1 MVKEDITKI
10 AATAVQVAANITF
23 GPFYVFRA
31 PLADSGQVKIFLH
44 FHWTWPSG
52 RGQTNQRGA
61 LQMEMEISEKIQ
73 RLTRILSEEANKF
86 PRITVDQYST
96 GTYGYDWKVYLDR
109 ERQLGTIAFT
119 TDVTLSEKELRAAFR
134 HELKALVRNQ
144 VASPVPAL
152 TAGPR

>member
-1 MVKEDITKI
+1 MFT
-10 AATAVQVAANITF
+10 
-23 GPFYVFRA
+23 
-31 PLADSGQVKIFLH
+31 DSGHAKIFLR
-44 FHWTWPSG
+44 FHWTCPWG
-52 RGQTNQRGA
+52 REETYVRGA

-109 ERQLGTIAFT
+109 ELQLGTIAFT

-134 HELKALVRNQ
+134 HELKALVRKQ
-144 VASPVPAL
+144 VPSPVPAL
-152 TAGPR
+152 TAGLR

>member
-1 MVKEDITKI
+1 
-10 AATAVQVAANITF
+10 
-23 GPFYVFRA
+23 
-31 PLADSGQVKIFLH
+31 
-44 FHWTWPSG
+44 
-52 RGQTNQRGA
+52 
-61 LQMEMEISEKIQ
+61 MEMEISEKVQ

-86 PRITVDQYST
+86 PRITVDPYST

-144 VASPVPAL
+144 VASPVPVL
-152 TAGPR
+152 TAAPR

>member
-1 MVKEDITKI
+1 
-10 AATAVQVAANITF
+10 
-23 GPFYVFRA
+23 
-31 PLADSGQVKIFLH
+31 
-44 FHWTWPSG
+44 
-52 RGQTNQRGA
+52 
-61 LQMEMEISEKIQ
+61 MEMEISEKIQ
-73 RLTRILSEEANKF
+73 RLTRILSEEALKF

-119 TDVTLSEKELRAAFR
+119 TEVTLSEKELRAAFR

-144 VASPVPAL
+144 AASPVPAL